1 MSGIIIC
8 GGNGSGKTTLGR
20 ELAKELQYKHM
31 DIEDYYFLDTPIPYS
46 KSRTREEVCELMLK
60 DIKKYNNFIISAVNG
75 DFGADINSR
84 YELAIFLDVPLDIRL
99 KRVKQR
105 AYDKFGDRVLA
116 GGDMYEQEQQFFKAV
131 EKNYEKKTEQTKE
144 WIKTLSCPVIYLDGT
159 KPIEENIEYLMKKY
173 GYIFGG
179 ENYA

>member
-31 DIEDYYFLDTPIPYS
+31 DIEAYYFLDAPIPYS
-46 KSRTREEVCELMLK
+46 KSRSREEVCDLILQ

-75 DFGADINSR
+75 NFGDEINLK
-84 YELAIFLDVPLDIRL
+84 YTLAVFLDAPLELRL
-99 KRVKQR
+99 KRIKQR
-105 AYDKFGDRVLA
+105 AYDKFGSRVLE
-116 GGDMYEQEQQFFKAV
+116 GGDMYEQEQRFFEVV
-131 EKNYEKKTEQTKE
+131 EKHWGEKIEKTKV
-144 WIKTLSCPVIYLDGT
+144 WLKTLSCPVIYLDGT
-159 KPIEENIEYLMKKY
+159 KPSEKNIEYLIKKY

-179 ENYA
+179 ENG